1 MLDDAKSNRANA
13 RARIAP
19 AERPSPRVSQG
30 SARSHLLMLLG
41 EYVLPSQKPIW
52 TATLLE
58 ALVALGFSEKAARQA
73 IARAASAGWLEGR
86 REGRRVLW
94 RVSPWLQKSMNNGLQ
109 RVRSISREPKPWNGR
124 WLIFVVSLPDTR
136 RTIRNKLHKSLRWA
150 GFGTPTTGLWVNP
163 HIDRLSETADIIRR
177 FQLDDVAH
185 VFTGE
190 AHEIGVDVARL
201 VQSAWNWNLIDNEY
215 DLLVKRYANL
225 RPRCLQSTFLTHC
238 ALVQEWQQIP
248 FIDPGMP
255 KELLP
260 LDWRGRR
267 SAKRLEEMR
276 ERWGVEAHKYWRTLS
291 HNGPPR

>member
-1 MLDDAKSNRANA
+1 
-13 RARIAP
+13 
-19 AERPSPRVSQG
+19 
-30 SARSHLLMLLG
+30 MLLG

-58 ALVALGFSEKAARQA
+58 ALIVLDFAEKAARQA
-73 IARAASAGWLEGR
+73 IARAASAGWLEGT

-109 RVRSISREPKPWNGR
+109 RVRSISREPKPWNGQ
-124 WLIFVVSLPDTR
+124 WLIFVISLPEAQ
-136 RTIRNKLHKSLRWA
+136 RTIRNKLYKSLRWT
-150 GFGTPTTGLWVNP
+150 GFGTPTAGLWVNP
-163 HIDRLSETADIIRR
+163 HFDRLSETADIIRR
-177 FQLDDVAH
+177 FRLNDIAH
-185 VFTGE
+185 VFAGE
-190 AHEIGVDVARL
+190 AHEIGVDVPTL
-201 VQSAWNWNLIDNEY
+201 VQAAWNWNLIDREY

-225 RPRCLQSTFLTHC
+225 RPRNLQSTFLAHC

-260 LDWRGRR
+260 ADWKGRQ

-276 ERWGVEAHKYWRTLS
+276 ERWGVDAHKYWRALS
-291 HNGPPR
+291 HGDPPR